1 VFVQKVEDIANRHF
15 ARRHYGHSYESY
27 ASVRDMERIWA
38 RVVELEEMFWP
49 EDGEET
55 HSRVTVF

>member
-1 VFVQKVEDIANRHF
+1 MFVQKVEDIANRHF
-15 ARRHYGHSYESY
+15 ARRHYGH
-27 ASVRDMERIWA
+27 SVRDMERIWA

-55 HSRVTVF
+55 HSRVF

>member
-1 VFVQKVEDIANRHF
+1 
-15 ARRHYGHSYESY
+15 
-27 ASVRDMERIWA
+27 MERIWA

-55 HSRVTVF
+55 HSRVTGF